1 MLDHTVTLVVR
12 TVAKVTLSTLSALMV
27 ALLAVVQ
34 LCATLVT
41 CSVVVVEVVAV
52 CAVETDGR
60 VFVPVGDAIFDLVP
74 EVADT
79 GIILFLFY
87 HLIFLQ
93 V

>member
-52 CAVETDGR
+52 SAVEADGR